1 MKPQETF
8 ESKGCIQRLCTLT
21 EKYCFHDWQLLFN
34 RPFLVIVFLTE
45 IKKKLSLIFTNF
57 IQIDYCTKRTRN
69 LVEFFDISKPSPKHT
84 LKVLHRWCEITD
96 YSRSTASKLSNK
108 CYCIPS
114 LLLSPC
120 FCSCTRINNYISY
133 ASLFLKLN
141 FLCPVSAW
149 PIFESA
155 LE

>member
-1 MKPQETF
+1 MYSTTLYAYREILLSWLTAALQQTF
-8 ESKGCIQRLCTLT
+8 PGYR
-21 EKYCFHDWQLLFN
+21 FPHWN
-34 RPFLVIVFLTE
+34 
-45 IKKKLSLIFTNF
+45 KKKLSLIFTKF

-84 LKVLHRWCEITD
+84 LKILHRWCEITD